1 MSTAVRALA
10 ALLLLALVGCGGGS
24 SPRSPQA
31 EPSVAPDRVLSKGT
45 CWDDARLSEAL
56 GADTFDEWVQ
66 KYAGGDTTLGA
77 SLRDDVAF
85 TRKIECS
92 EPHALELYDVV
103 ALAPS
108 LTARIT
114 TYAALLDQKSPLYR
128 SIRDQVN
135 DRCQADSPYGLA
147 QRRAGGLPVQLA
159 PSLSASG
166 GLHMAWDPFPPDL
179 WEKGQRKFVC
189 TFEQDRP
196 GTLRFADLTT
206 SKVPVAARVCL
217 NTPLAYVPCSSR
229 HQAED
234 IAEMFLNTAVEK
246 GQISG
251 RKAVRT
257 GPKGPYVALTDAE
270 YAKLDKICQTLFG
283 EVSTVK
289 GGVSARAYP
298 GAVSQWPTATGTY
311 LASCFALKPAVP
323 LPMFTGTVFD
333 KG

>member
-10 ALLLLALVGCGGGS
+10 ALLLLGLVGCGAS
-24 SPRSPQA
+24 PSPKSPRA
-31 EPSVAPDRVLSKGT
+31 EASVDPGRVLTKGT
-45 CWDDARLSEAL
+45 CWDSVQLSEAL
-56 GADTFDEWVQ
+56 GADAFDDWVE
-66 KYAGGDTTLGA
+66 KYAGGHATLGD

-85 TRKIECS
+85 SKEIECS
-92 EPHALELYDVV
+92 EPHALELYNVV
-103 ALAPS
+103 ALEPS
-108 LTARIT
+108 LTARIKV
-114 TYAALLDQKSPLYR
+114 YADLLDQKSALYR

-147 QRRAGGLPVQLA
+147 QRGARGLPVQLA
-159 PSLSASG
+159 PSLSAGG
-166 GLHMAWDPFPPDL
+166 GLHLAWDPFPPDL
-179 WEKGQRKFVC
+179 WAKGQQKFVC
-189 TFEQDRP
+189 TFEQDEP
-196 GTLRFADLTT
+196 GTLRYTDITT

-217 NTPLAYVPCSSR
+217 NTPRSYVPCSGG

-257 GPKGPYVALTDAE
+257 GPKGPYVALSDAE
-270 YAKLDKICQTLFG
+270 YARLDKICQTFFG
-283 EVSTVK
+283 TVSTTK
-289 GGVSARAYP
+289 GIEARAYP
-298 GAVSQWPTATGTY
+298 GAVSQWPTGTGTF
-311 LASCFALKPAVP
+311 LASCFALKPAEP